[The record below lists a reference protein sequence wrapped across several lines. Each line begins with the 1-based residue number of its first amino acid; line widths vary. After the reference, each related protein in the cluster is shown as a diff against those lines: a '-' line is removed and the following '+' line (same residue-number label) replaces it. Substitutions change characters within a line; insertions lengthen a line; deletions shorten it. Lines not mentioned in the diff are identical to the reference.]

1 MGQYATSQR
10 SGQALRVLGGF
21 VFALAIAPAIYC
33 KPADGAAMR
42 ILFSTVKDI
51 GHITPLVPYARRLRD
66 LGHEVR
72 VATSDDEGAVA
83 VLQKA
88 GLTHAP
94 FDGPAPEELQ
104 AIMKRVDELKGEEA
118 IAFGFREGFAGAA
131 ARAALP
137 KLQRTIQEFC
147 PDLIV
152 RESAE
157 FASLVAAEA
166 AGVSQAGVAV
176 YCGEYEAW
184 IARQV
189 AGAVDKLRTLVGL
202 KSDDGLAHRNQ
213 RTFTS
218 FPPSFDRGPPL
229 ADRPAAF
236 RVAPEIPTGQA
247 SSASL
252 PDWMPAG
259 EEPFLFMTFGTVA
272 GRSERVRNVYRVL
285 LEAVGCLP
293 VKALLTTGPVMPRD
307 ELGVIPDNVRVEK
320 FVPQAEIMSHTRAV
334 VCHGGSGT
342 LLSSL
347 ATGCPVVVIPLFADQ
362 PANARAAE
370 AAGAGI
376 AVFTQ
381 DADEI
386 AKAIRTVLASEA
398 IPAGA
403 KAVAAQLASMHSMN
417 EAVAEM
423 MSLAGN

>member
-1 MGQYATSQR
+1 
-10 SGQALRVLGGF
+10 
-21 VFALAIAPAIYC
+21 
-33 KPADGAAMR
+33 MR

-72 VATSDDEGAVA
+72 VATSADEGAVA
-83 VLQKA
+83 MLQKA
-88 GLTHAP
+88 RLAHAP
-94 FDGPAPEELQ
+94 FDRPAPEELQ
-104 AIMKRVDELKGEEA
+104 VVMKRVDELKGEEA
-118 IAFGFREGFAGAA
+118 IAFAFREGFAGAA

-137 KLQRTIQEFC
+137 KLQRTIQEFR

-166 AGVSQAGVAV
+166 AGVPQAGVAV
-176 YCGEYEAW
+176 YCSEYEAW
-184 IARQV
+184 IASQV

-202 KSDDGLAHRNQ
+202 KPDRGLAQRN
-213 RTFTS
+213 RRIFTS

-229 ADRPAAF
+229 TDRPAAF
-236 RVAPEIPTGQA
+236 RVAPEIPVGQA
-247 SSASL
+247 SGASL

-272 GRSERVRNVYRVL
+272 GRSERVRNAYRVL
-285 LEAVGCLP
+285 LEAVGSLP

-307 ELGVIPDNVRVEK
+307 ELGVIPNNVRVEK
-320 FVPQAEIMSHTRAV
+320 FVPQAEIMPHTRAV

-342 LLSSL
+342 LLSTL

-370 AAGAGI
+370 AAGAGL
-376 AVFTQ
+376 AVLTHH
-381 DADEI
+381 ADEI

-398 IPAGA
+398 IRAGA
-403 KAVAAQLASMHSMN
+403 QAVATQMASMHSMN

-423 MSLAGN
+423 MSLAGK